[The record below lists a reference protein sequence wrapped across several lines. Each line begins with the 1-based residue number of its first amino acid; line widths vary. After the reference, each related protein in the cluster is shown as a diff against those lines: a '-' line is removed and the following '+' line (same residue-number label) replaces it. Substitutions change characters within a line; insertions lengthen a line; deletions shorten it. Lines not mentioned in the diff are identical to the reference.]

1 MASSTIIPFQQE
13 VADEVV
19 EVPMRITVRGG
30 TVKHGDAPLCH
41 TCRFATIVRGVA
53 QRDEIIEC
61 DQLSCR
67 QQRLTFP
74 VTFCT
79 RYVNAQHPSLREL
92 EEIAWV
98 MRSDTKKNTI
108 GFVRSSDLAPRRR
121 FVLADDDF

>member
-1 MASSTIIPFQQE
+1 
-13 VADEVV
+13 
-19 EVPMRITVRGG
+19 MRITVRVG
-30 TVKHGDAPLCH
+30 TVKHGGAALCR
-41 TCRFATIVRGVA
+41 TCRSATIARGVA
-53 QRDEIIEC
+53 QRDVIVEC

-98 MRSDTKKNTI
+98 LRSDTRKHTI
-108 GFVRSSDLAPRRR
+108 GFVRSSDLAPTRR
-121 FVLADDDF
+121 FVLADDDC

>member
-1 MASSTIIPFQQE
+1 
-13 VADEVV
+13 
-19 EVPMRITVRGG
+19 MRITVRGG
-30 TVKHGDAPLCH
+30 TVKHGEAPLCH
-41 TCRFATIVRGVA
+41 ACRFATIVRGVA

-74 VTFCT
+74 VTFCN

-98 MRSDTKKNTI
+98 LRSDTKKNRI
-108 GFVRSSDLAPRRR
+108 GFVRSSDLAPKRR
-121 FVLADDDF
+121 FVLADDDC